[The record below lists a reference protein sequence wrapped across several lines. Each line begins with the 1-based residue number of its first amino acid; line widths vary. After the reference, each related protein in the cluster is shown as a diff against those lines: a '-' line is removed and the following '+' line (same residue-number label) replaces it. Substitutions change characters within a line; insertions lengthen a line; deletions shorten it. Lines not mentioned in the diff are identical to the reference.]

1 MSNLYLLTTSL
12 LTGGAMS
19 APPPPPLP
27 ANPSDRLSTLLVST
41 AKKALQ
47 ARVSQKI
54 VPTVETTV
62 ETSSPQFSSQFSSQW
77 QKRSPA
83 KLLQP
88 FSDELTSL
96 PLAASPL
103 NPPILG
109 DFNSISPSGALSV
122 GELNSPRVAPQ
133 SWGARGA
140 KLGVKYRQSLPNY
153 RPATPSP
160 KSGTELYYQRLAA
173 LRAGK
178 LYTRLPAHSF
188 SSFWAKGL
196 NHKGVPLSKPT
207 YQQWKQLLAQEARA
221 VAYGQGNNRLSMVV
235 GDSLSLWLPAQG
247 LPKYQLWL
255 NQGISGENTSQI
267 LSRLSAFSQ
276 TRPDT
281 IYVMAGINDLRQGKT
296 DQVIVNNLR
305 QITRQLRQNHPQ
317 AQLIIQSILPTRAT
331 AISNQRIR
339 NLNQQIAQ
347 IAQQEGAAYLNLHK
361 LFTDSKGQMQHN
373 LTTDGIHLT
382 PLGYQVW
389 QEALQYTE
397 SLIAANRARASSL

>member
-27 ANPSDRLSTLLVST
+27 ANPSDSLSSLLVST
-41 AKKALQ
+41 ANKALE
-47 ARVSQKI
+47 ARVSHKI

-62 ETSSPQFSSQFSSQW
+62 ETSSPQFSSQW
-77 QKRSPA
+77 QKRRPT
-83 KLLQP
+83 KLL
-88 FSDELTSL
+88 
-96 PLAASPL
+96 
-103 NPPILG
+103 
-109 DFNSISPSGALSV
+109 
-122 GELNSPRVAPQ
+122 
-133 SWGARGA
+133 
-140 KLGVKYRQSLPNY
+140 KYQQLKYQQRLPNY
-153 RPATPSP
+153 QPATPSP

-196 NHKGVPLSKPT
+196 NHKGVPLTKPT

-247 LPKYQLWL
+247 LPNYQLWL

-361 LFTDSKGQMQHN
+361 LFTDSKGQMEHN

-397 SLIAANRARASSL
+397 SLIAANRARALSL

>member
-12 LTGGAMS
+12 LTGGGMS

-27 ANPSDRLSTLLVST
+27 ANPSDSLSSLLVST
-41 AKKALQ
+41 ANKALQ
-47 ARVSQKI
+47 AGVSHKI

-62 ETSSPQFSSQFSSQW
+62 ETSSPQFSSQW
-77 QKRSPA
+77 QKRSAA

-109 DFNSISPSGALSV
+109 DFNS
-122 GELNSPRVAPQ
+122 RTPQ
-133 SWGARGA
+133 SWGVRGA
-140 KLGVKYRQSLPNY
+140 KLAVKYRQRLPNY
-153 RPATPSP
+153 QPTTPSP

-196 NHKGVPLSKPT
+196 NHKGVPLTKPT

-247 LPKYQLWL
+247 LPNYQLWL

-296 DQVIVNNLR
+296 DQVILNNLR

-397 SLIAANRARASSL
+397 SLIAANRAKALSL

>member
-1 MSNLYLLTTSL
+1 TTTSL
-12 LTGGAMS
+12 LTGGGMS

-27 ANPSDRLSTLLVST
+27 ANPSDSLSSLLVST
-41 AKKALQ
+41 ANKALQ
-47 ARVSQKI
+47 AGVSHKI

-62 ETSSPQFSSQFSSQW
+62 ETSSPQFSSQW
-77 QKRSPA
+77 QKRSAA

-109 DFNSISPSGALSV
+109 DFNS
-122 GELNSPRVAPQ
+122 RTPQ
-133 SWGARGA
+133 SWGVRGA
-140 KLGVKYRQSLPNY
+140 KLAVKYRQRLPNY
-153 RPATPSP
+153 QPTTPSP

-196 NHKGVPLSKPT
+196 NHKGVPLTKPT

-247 LPKYQLWL
+247 LPNYQLWL

-296 DQVIVNNLR
+296 DQVILNNLR

-361 LFTDSKGQMQHN
+361 LFTDSKGQMEPN

-397 SLIAANRARASSL
+397 SLIAANRARALSL

>member
-12 LTGGAMS
+12 LTGGGMS

-27 ANPSDRLSTLLVST
+27 ANPSDSLSSLLVST
-41 AKKALQ
+41 ANKALQ
-47 ARVSQKI
+47 AGVSHKI

-62 ETSSPQFSSQFSSQW
+62 ETSSPQFSSQW
-77 QKRSPA
+77 QKRSAA

-109 DFNSISPSGALSV
+109 DFNS
-122 GELNSPRVAPQ
+122 RTPQ
-133 SWGARGA
+133 SWGVRGA
-140 KLGVKYRQSLPNY
+140 KLAVKYRQRLPNY
-153 RPATPSP
+153 QPTTPSP

-196 NHKGVPLSKPT
+196 NHKGVPLTKPT

-247 LPKYQLWL
+247 LPNYQLWL

-267 LSRLSAFSQ
+267 LSRLSAFYQ

-296 DQVIVNNLR
+296 DQVILNNLR

-397 SLIAANRARASSL
+397 SLIAANRAKALSL

>member
-1 MSNLYLLTTSL
+1 MSNLYLLTTTL

-19 APPPPPLP
+19 APPPQPLP
-27 ANPSDRLSTLLVST
+27 ANSSDSLSSLLVST

-47 ARVSQKI
+47 AGVSHKI

-62 ETSSPQFSSQFSSQW
+62 ETSSPQFSSQW
-77 QKRSPA
+77 QKRSPG
-83 KLLQP
+83 KVL
-88 FSDELTSL
+88 
-96 PLAASPL
+96 
-103 NPPILG
+103 
-109 DFNSISPSGALSV
+109 
-122 GELNSPRVAPQ
+122 
-133 SWGARGA
+133 
-140 KLGVKYRQSLPNY
+140 KYQQIKYQQRLPNY
-153 RPATPSP
+153 RPTTPSP

-196 NHKGVPLSKPT
+196 NHKGVPLTKPT

-339 NLNQQIAQ
+339 NLNKQIAQ

-397 SLIAANRARASSL
+397 SLIAANRASASSL

>member
-12 LTGGAMS
+12 LTGGGMS

-27 ANPSDRLSTLLVST
+27 ANPSDSLSSLLVST
-41 AKKALQ
+41 ANKALQ
-47 ARVSQKI
+47 AGVSHKI

-62 ETSSPQFSSQFSSQW
+62 ETSSPQFSSQW
-77 QKRSPA
+77 QKRSAA

-109 DFNSISPSGALSV
+109 DFNS
-122 GELNSPRVAPQ
+122 RTPQ
-133 SWGARGA
+133 SWGVRGA
-140 KLGVKYRQSLPNY
+140 KLAVKYRQRLPNY
-153 RPATPSP
+153 QPTTPSP

-196 NHKGVPLSKPT
+196 NHKGVPLTKPT

-247 LPKYQLWL
+247 LPNYQLWL

-281 IYVMAGINDLRQGKT
+281 IYVMA
-296 DQVIVNNLR
+296 
-305 QITRQLRQNHPQ
+305 
-317 AQLIIQSILPTRAT
+317 
-331 AISNQRIR
+331 
-339 NLNQQIAQ
+339 
-347 IAQQEGAAYLNLHK
+347 
-361 LFTDSKGQMQHN
+361 
-373 LTTDGIHLT
+373 
-382 PLGYQVW
+382 
-389 QEALQYTE
+389 
-397 SLIAANRARASSL
+397 